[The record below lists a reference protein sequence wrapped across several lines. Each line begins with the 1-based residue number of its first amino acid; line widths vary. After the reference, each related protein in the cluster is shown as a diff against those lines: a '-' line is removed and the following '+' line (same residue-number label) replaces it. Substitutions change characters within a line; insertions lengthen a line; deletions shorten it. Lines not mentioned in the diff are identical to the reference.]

1 MCIFSTVA
9 SLCHYFSDFLAGG
22 RQEKVGVGSGRWSRD
37 PEVVREKLAA
47 SLRCAAT
54 AARSYW
60 TDPRLD
66 SRPRREVSPHPPPP
80 PPETYC
86 PLRRATKGLRGLRNA
101 LRQPPVVITDKPSQ
115 VRRNQT
121 DIGPLATT
129 SLLFPWVTLFF
140 PFFLLLQDVSFWSI
154 VRLMMCKDAVFHA
167 VLMQCVWIRWFLKFV
182 DIETHISFA
191 FF

>member
-1 MCIFSTVA
+1 MTQKLRRKVFCQIPFEYASFSLWLPLVI
-9 SLCHYFSDFLAGG
+9 SFYFWLVGG
-22 RQEKVGVGSGRWSRD
+22 RRRWEMGGGRRSRD
-37 PEVVREKLAA
+37 PEVLREKLAA

-80 PPETYC
+80 PTETYC
-86 PLRRATKGLRGLRNA
+86 PLRRATKILRGVRNA

-121 DIGPLATT
+121 DIGPSATT
-129 SLLFPWVTLFF
+129 SLLFP
-140 PFFLLLQDVSFWSI
+140 
-154 VRLMMCKDAVFHA
+154 
-167 VLMQCVWIRWFLKFV
+167 
-182 DIETHISFA
+182 
-191 FF
+191 